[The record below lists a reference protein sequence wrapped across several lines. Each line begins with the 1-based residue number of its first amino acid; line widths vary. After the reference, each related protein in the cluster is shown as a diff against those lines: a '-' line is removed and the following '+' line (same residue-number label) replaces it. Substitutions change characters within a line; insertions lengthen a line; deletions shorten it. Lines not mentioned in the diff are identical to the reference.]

1 MSRHFRMDGLVRAL
15 LTASLAF
22 TLSLSTGCGDDDDF
36 GPPDSGPRRD
46 AGTDSG
52 GDLPDGEVPP
62 DAGDAGGDE
71 CRGADGCWS
80 CAPTTEEH
88 LLNAC
93 TELSGIVFD
102 NRARITILREDGS
115 LPPLP

>member
-1 MSRHFRMDGLVRAL
+1 MTTDQL
-15 LTASLAF
+15 LRSLARGF
-22 TLSLSTGCGDDDDF
+22 STIAIALSLAIAPGCGDDDDTF
-36 GPPDSGPRRD
+36 GPPDGGPRRD
-46 AGTDSG
+46 AGTDAG
-52 GDLPDGEVPP
+52 EGPPDGEVPP
-62 DAGDAGGDE
+62 DAGGDE

-93 TELSGIVFD
+93 TDFVGIPFD
-102 NRARITILREDGS
+102 NRARITILRPDGS